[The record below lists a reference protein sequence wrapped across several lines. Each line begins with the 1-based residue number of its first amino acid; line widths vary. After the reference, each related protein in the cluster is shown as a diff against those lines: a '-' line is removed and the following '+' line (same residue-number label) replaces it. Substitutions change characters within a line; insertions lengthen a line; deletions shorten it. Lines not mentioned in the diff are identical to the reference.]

1 MGDPVGLIIGGRPG
15 VGLETGVSVGLEVI
29 VGVGIVV
36 AVGVNVVVG
45 SGVIFA
51 VDLCPGVTRCRE
63 RGPGL
68 IGRTGSKYWV

>member
-1 MGDPVGLIIGGRPG
+1 LIIGGRLG

-36 AVGVNVVVG
+36 AVGVSVIGG
-45 SGVIFA
+45 SGVILG
-51 VDLCPGVTRCRE
+51 VDVPPGVTRCCE

-68 IGRTGSKYWV
+68 IGRTGSKYSV